1 MTPKVN
7 LSDVDLQRLIDAVV
21 SVGDWLL
28 AEQSRVRL
36 VKVKSNATPLTN
48 ADQEADARLRAVL
61 QAATPTVPILS
72 EEGEVPEYSVRK
84 GWDCFWLVD
93 PLDGTKEYMSG
104 RPDFTVNVALVTGQQ
119 PILGIVYAPGSGEL
133 YWGSEGGSFM
143 KKNGKTKRIFS
154 QPLSSKG
161 NSVVI
166 LESRSHPSKETEEYL
181 TRFQVAGRIQMGSS
195 LKICRVAAGEGDL
208 YPRLGP
214 TMEWDTAA
222 ADAVYRF
229 SGGAHPRYSPLKYNK
244 PDMHN
249 PHFVIG
255 VGPEEQP

>member
-1 MTPKVN
+1 MCS
-7 LSDVDLQRLIDAVV
+7 SDL

-36 VKVKSNATPLTN
+36 VEVKSNATPLTN
-48 ADQEADARLRAVL
+48 ADQEADTQLRAVL

-72 EEGEVPEYSVRK
+72 EEGEIPEYSVRK

-119 PILGIVYAPGSGEL
+119 PVLGIVYAPGSGEL

-154 QPLSSKG
+154 RPGSTF
-161 NSVVI
+161 
-166 LESRSHPSKETEEYL
+166 PS
-181 TRFQVAGRIQMGSS
+181 
-195 LKICRVAAGEGDL
+195 
-208 YPRLGP
+208 GP
-214 TMEWDTAA
+214 TA
-222 ADAVYRF
+222 
-229 SGGAHPRYSPLKYNK
+229 
-244 PDMHN
+244 
-249 PHFVIG
+249 
-255 VGPEEQP
+255 